1 MIFTCINLNFHFCN
15 LFLRRERKIERKTGA
30 FLLFAVYFDC
40 RAEVFDNRF
49 DDGQPQACTAA
60 AGGIAAFGIE
70 RFKDAVDF
78 VGRNADA
85 VIGYFDFDFRA
96 FSAGFD
102 FQIATVGHGLE
113 SVLNQVYQCHFEVAF
128 RAADV

>member
-1 MIFTCINLNFHFCN
+1 MPSSVILISIS
-15 LFLRRERKIERKTGA
+15 ER
-30 FLLFAVYFDC
+30 
-40 RAEVFDNRF
+40 
-49 DDGQPQACTAA
+49 
-60 AGGIAAFGIE
+60 
-70 RFKDAVDF
+70 
-78 VGRNADA
+78 
-85 VIGYFDFDFRA
+85 